1 MADYDYD
8 FGYGDDFSYYGQD
21 PLDFYAPEF
30 DIDEW
35 WSSQD
40 QADKDIADEIS
51 AGGGGDFLKSVVGQ
65 LGDKAGDFLKKYLY
79 DSASGKVNMAGL
91 GTAAAA
97 LKMLTGGNDVQTGGY
112 NKPIPKLDAVREQ
125 VQYNDPNRAPGS
137 GGRQYFTDTRYVP
150 QGNAEAL
157 AAAKTASAQQ
167 ASGLQAAMQA
177 APVPAPNPYAGK
189 MNLAYSRP
197 GGVAPSPPRIDTTPV
212 AEQPRSL
219 EGQNETLEAYRRSM
233 GPNFQ
238 PVSSGLSSALGD
250 YLKNIGSQPAQQPRS
265 YTPEPSSPISKDD
278 PFYQSDEYKAFE
290 KNSANMLG
298 TANMYDSPY
307 FGRLSSGSI
316 GSAMDDAYR
325 KYKGISSPAPGGVL
339 ASFIGGGLG
348 NYEPGTN
355 PKIDSLIN
363 MRNASQTTPQ
373 PRLYDAPEMMQ
384 QPEQPSGPVGS
395 YARGGIADAGRYLQ
409 GETDGMADKIP
420 SSIDGEQPAALSH
433 GEFVIP
439 ADVVSHLG
447 NGNSD
452 AGAQKLY
459 EMMDRIRQARTGTT
473 EQGKEINPDE
483 FTMGGLAAAYAGGG
497 SVQRFNGATTSLVTA
512 PAPATPAA
520 PTASNSGVIP
530 YGTSASSQLSPWAGD
545 YVTNYLAEGAA
556 LAKQP
561 FQAYQGPL
569 TAGASDLQQQ
579 AFAGASEM
587 AQTGYQ
593 PGQFTG
599 SFTPQMAQQY
609 MNPYLQASLDP
620 QLKELNRQS
629 QIARMED
636 AGRLT
641 KAGAFGG
648 SRQAIMESEGRR
660 NLLDKQQDVLGTG
673 YKTAYD
679 MAQQQY
685 AKDRGD
691 EEASRQFGANFGMK
705 SIDQLSGLGAVQR
718 GITSEGIAAD
728 KAQFEEQR
736 DFMYKMP
743 QYQKDLL
750 QGLPITTTATTS
762 NTTELARIG
771 AGLADLQKLYD
782 NLANLGQTAPTP
794 APTPAPVG

>member
-1 MADYDYD
+1 MNDNDYDYYD

-21 PLDFYAPEF
+21 PLEFYAPKF

-40 QADKDIADEIS
+40 EVGKNFANEIS
-51 AGGGGDFLKSVVGQ
+51 AGGGGDLVRSVIGQ
-65 LGDKAGDFLKKYLY
+65 LGDKAGDFLKKYLL
-79 DSASGKVNMAGL
+79 DPSSGKVNLAGL

-97 LKMLTGGNDVQTGGY
+97 LKMLTGGNEVQTGGY
-112 NKPIPKLDAVREQ
+112 NKPIPKFDAVREQ

-137 GGRQYFTDTRYVP
+137 TGRQYFTDTRFVP
-150 QGNAEAL
+150 QGDAGAID
-157 AAAKTASAQQ
+157 AARAASAAQ
-167 ASGLQAAMQA
+167 ASGLQASAQP
-177 APVPAPNPYAGK
+177 APAPAPNPYAGK
-189 MNLAYSRP
+189 MNLS
-197 GGVAPSPPRIDTTPV
+197 
-212 AEQPRSL
+212 
-219 EGQNETLEAYRRSM
+219 
-233 GPNFQ
+233 F
-238 PVSSGLSSALGD
+238 
-250 YLKNIGSQPAQQPRS
+250 AQQRQAP
-265 YTPEPSSPISKDD
+265 T
-278 PFYQSDEYKAFE
+278 
-290 KNSANMLG
+290 
-298 TANMYDSPY
+298 
-307 FGRLSSGSI
+307 SGAGLPQIPTQLNAQGGI
-316 GSAMDDAYR
+316 GMAE
-325 KYKGISSPAPGGVL
+325 
-339 ASFIGGGLG
+339 GGL
-348 NYEPGTN
+348 
-355 PKIDSLIN
+355 
-363 MRNASQTTPQ
+363 
-373 PRLYDAPEMMQ
+373 
-384 QPEQPSGPVGS
+384 
-395 YARGGIADAGRYLQ
+395 ADAGRYLQ
-409 GETDGMADKIP
+409 GKTDGMADEIP

-483 FTMGGLAAAYAGGG
+483 FTIGGLAAAYAGGG
-497 SVQRFNGATTSLVTA
+497 SVQKFNTGNLVTA
-512 PAPATPAA
+512 APPATPAA
-520 PTASNSGVIP
+520 PTPSASGVTP
-530 YGTSASSQLSPWAGD
+530 FGTSASSQLSPWAGD
-545 YVTNYLAEGAA
+545 YVTNYLGQGAA
-556 LAKQP
+556 AAAAP
-561 FQAYQGPL
+561 YQAYQGPL

-587 AQTGYQ
+587 AQAGYQ

-629 QIARMED
+629 QLARMED

-660 NLLDKQQDVLGTG
+660 NLLDKQAGLLGTG

-679 MAQQQY
+679 LAQQQF

-691 EEASRQFGANFGMK
+691 EEASRQFGANFGMR
-705 SIDQLSGLGAVQR
+705 SVDMLSGLGAAQR
-718 GITSEGIAAD
+718 GITSEGMAAD

-750 QGLPITTTATTS
+750 QGLPVTTTATTS
-762 NTTELARIG
+762 NTTELGRIG
-771 AGLADLQKLYD
+771 SGLADLQKLYD
-782 NLANLGQTAPTP
+782 KLANLGQTAPT
-794 APTPAPVG
+794 

>member
-1 MADYDYD
+1 MDDYD
-8 FGYGDDFSYYGQD
+8 FWADIGIDPNTTYENMGTTDDSWWDTSGTGDFDTSTWDASEIENTATTPGQEGYGWRYFTDGTAISPDGKYYSGGSLVYD
-21 PLDFYAPEF
+21 PGNQAGF
-30 DIDEW
+30 W
-35 WSSQD
+35 GGVSS
-40 QADKDIADEIS
+40 ALGTKA
-51 AGGGGDFLKSVVGQ
+51 ANALKSKIMSPDGSINP
-65 LGDKAGDFLKKYLY
+65 A
-79 DSASGKVNMAGL
+79 AI
-91 GTAAAA
+91 GTALAGI
-97 LKMLTGGNDVQTGGY
+97 KMMTGGNEVQTGGY

-157 AAAKTASAQQ
+157 ASAKAASAEQ

-189 MNLAYSRP
+189 MKMAYNP
-197 GGVAPSPPRIDTTPV
+197 QPV
-212 AEQPRSL
+212 ANAETTGAGLPQIPTSL
-219 EGQNETLEAYRRSM
+219 T
-233 GPNFQ
+233 
-238 PVSSGLSSALGD
+238 
-250 YLKNIGSQPAQQPRS
+250 AQ
-265 YTPEPSSPISKDD
+265 
-278 PFYQSDEYKAFE
+278 
-290 KNSANMLG
+290 G
-298 TANMYDSPY
+298 
-307 FGRLSSGSI
+307 
-316 GSAMDDAYR
+316 
-325 KYKGISSPAPGGVL
+325 GIPMAE
-339 ASFIGGGLG
+339 GGL
-348 NYEPGTN
+348 
-355 PKIDSLIN
+355 
-363 MRNASQTTPQ
+363 
-373 PRLYDAPEMMQ
+373 
-384 QPEQPSGPVGS
+384 
-395 YARGGIADAGRYLQ
+395 ADAGRYLQ

-497 SVQRFNGATTSLVTA
+497 AVQKFNTGNLVTA
-512 PAPATPAA
+512 PALGSSATPAA
-520 PTASNSGVIP
+520 STSGVVP
-530 YGTSASSQLSPWAGD
+530 YGTSASSQLSPWAGE
-545 YVTNYLAEGAA
+545 YVTNYLGQGAA
-556 LAKQP
+556 AAAAP
-561 FQAYQGPL
+561 YQAYKGPL

-579 AFAGASEM
+579 AFAGGSEM
-587 AQTGYQ
+587 AMAGYQ

-599 SFTPQMAQQY
+599 SFTPQVAQQY

-620 QLKELNRQS
+620 QLKELQRQS
-629 QIARMED
+629 DIARMGD
-636 AGRLT
+636 ASRLT

-679 MAQQQY
+679 LAQQQY
-685 AKDRGD
+685 AKERGD

-718 GITSEGIAAD
+718 GITSEGMAAD

-762 NTTELARIG
+762 NTTELGKIG
-771 AGLADLQKLYD
+771 SGLADLQKLYD
-782 NLANLGQTAPTP
+782 KLANLGQTAPT
-794 APTPAPVG
+794 